1 MKFCL
6 SSFKDFKNILMT
18 AELVMNEIKFEV
30 DNDGLRLKGMDGG
43 KTSFFSADFKREY
56 FDEYSIDA
64 PETITVDA
72 SELNKVMKRI
82 KNTDEVCA
90 TINNEGMSLR
100 VNGTKT
106 FKINAL
112 NSDMDTPNLPNMEFP
127 VKAIV
132 DFEDFK
138 DSVNDSKLYSDAFS
152 IESRDGNIMVS
163 ANGVLGDYES
173 ELLVGDEIVDGCK
186 SVFRS
191 DLIISFFK
199 LGDLSDR
206 VNVNMGT
213 NFPILMVVTDEL
225 DEATVKLLVAPRIEE
240 Y

>member
-18 AELVMNEIKFEV
+18 AELVMNEIKLEV
-30 DNDGLRLKGMDGG
+30 DSDGLRFKGMDGG
-43 KTSFFSADFKREY
+43 KTSFFSADFKRAY
-56 FDEYSIDA
+56 FDDFTIDV
-64 PETITVDA
+64 PETVSVDA

-82 KNTDEVCA
+82 KNTDDVCVE
-90 TINNEGMSLR
+90 IDNVGMTLR
-100 VNGTKT
+100 VNGKKT

-112 NSDMDTPNLPNMEFP
+112 NSDMETPNLPNMEFP
-127 VKAIV
+127 VHAMV
-132 DFEDFK
+132 DFNDLK
-138 DSVNDSKLYSDAFS
+138 DSIADSKLYADSFA
-152 IESRDGNIMVS
+152 IESKDGNLVVS

-173 ELLVGDEIVDGCK
+173 ELLVGDDVEDGCR

-191 DLIISFFK
+191 DLILSFFK

-206 VNVNMGT
+206 IDVNMGT
-213 NFPILMVVTDEL
+213 NFPILMVVNDEL
-225 DEATVKLLVAPRIEE
+225 DEATVRLLVAPRIEE